1 METQEVHTCGGIPE
15 SDLNELQLDEQ
26 VRFEIFFEICYKFGF
41 IHCPNVNE
49 TFELDYP
56 DYQNTFII

>member
-1 METQEVHTCGGIPE
+1 MRRLTQFLSLLFTQP
-15 SDLNELQLDEQ
+15 LDEQ
-26 VRFEIFFEICYKFGF
+26 VRFEFFFEICYKFGF

-56 DYQNTFII
+56 DYLLL